1 MGRHGDNQ
9 ANRFERREK
18 RREASDYIGSFE
30 GVAHQV
36 NSAGHATSKV
46 TSTDDEGL
54 EMTTAQHVK
63 DADCSKDGTGD
74 EANKKKKQPSVPY
87 HKLYS
92 FSDPFDWLLMSLG
105 TVGAC
110 AHGSAIPVFF
120 IFFGKLIDAF
130 GANYAR
136 PDLMAAQ
143 VRKYSLY
150 FVVLGA
156 VVLFAAWAE
165 VACWMWTGERQSAK
179 MRTKYLKAMLDQE
192 VGFFDTEVT
201 TGEIVSRISSD
212 CILVQEAISEKAGQ
226 YIHYMARFVAGFA
239 VGFSSVWQLTLVTLA
254 VVPLI
259 AIAGGAYAVTMIGLT
274 SKSQKAYAKAG
285 EIAEQAIAQ
294 IRTVYAFVGEE
305 KTTKSYS
312 ESLSTTF
319 KLGQKGGMAKGL
331 GVGFT
336 YGLLFGAWALLLWFA
351 SILVMGGKTN
361 GGQAFT
367 TILNV
372 IISGIALGQA
382 APNITTFGKGK
393 AAGYNILEM
402 IKRKPTVN
410 ANLLD
415 GRTLPH
421 VEGHIELRNVTF
433 SYPSRRQ
440 QMIFQNFNLTIPAG
454 TTVAI
459 VGGSG
464 SGKSTVIALIERF
477 YDPNSGQIL
486 LDGADIQSL
495 QLKWFRERLGLVNQE
510 PALFAASIL
519 ENIMY
524 GKEGA
529 TMQEVEEAA
538 KAANAHSFISLL
550 PNGYHTQVGER
561 GVQMSGGQKQRIAI
575 ARAMLKRPSILLLD
589 EATSALDAASE
600 GVVQEAL
607 DGLMIGRT
615 TVIVAHRLST
625 IRNADKIAVV
635 REGKIIETGT
645 HDELLAKNGP
655 FSLLVKM
662 QERAKLHSLRS
673 ATLSRT
679 NSRLSSYADGGPIST
694 SSRYSS
700 GRFSNRWSHRWSLSR
715 KAYRNGIDFE
725 SDVVAGI
732 EPEEQKPHSDP
743 PLPKPSL
750 WRLFK
755 LNSPEWPQ
763 AVLGTIGAAMA
774 GAETPLFALA
784 ITQVLITFYNPDHD
798 FVRSEV
804 RKICIIFSAG
814 TVVTLLIYILQHY
827 YYGIMGERLTMR
839 VREMM
844 FKRILTFEIGWFD
857 YDDNNSSLVASRLSA
872 DATLVRAA
880 VGDRLSTVTQNLAL
894 ITTAFVI
901 AFILCWRIA
910 LVILAT
916 FPCLIG
922 AAIAEQ
928 FFLKGFGGDLNKAY
942 SRASMIAGEAVGNIR
957 TVAAFCAEG
966 KVLELFQYS
975 LAQPAKNSV
984 IRGHIAGFG
993 YGISQFTMFSSYGLA
1008 FWYASVLVQNREAQF
1023 GDIIKTFMVM
1033 VITAFGIAETLAL
1046 APDIVK
1052 GSEAVVSVFEILDRK
1067 SKIDPDDPSADEVV
1081 HITGDIE
1088 FRRVSF
1094 SYPSRADVQI
1104 FEDFGLKVRSGQ
1116 SLALVGASGS
1126 GKSSIISLIARFYD
1140 PTAGAVLI
1148 DGVDIKKLR
1157 LRSLRRHI
1165 GLVQQEPA
1173 LFSSTIYTNIL
1184 YGNESATESEVM
1196 EAAKAANAHTFISG
1210 LPQGYQTDVGER
1222 GVQLSGGQKQRVA
1235 IARAVLK
1242 NPAILLLDEATSA
1255 LDAHSEKIVQD
1266 ALDRLMRG
1274 RTTVMIAHRLST
1286 IKNADVIA
1294 VVDGGRIVELG
1305 NHDNL
1310 MSKSG
1315 SVYAQLVH
1323 LQQSTDSES

>member
-1 MGRHGDNQ
+1 MGRYGDNQ
-9 ANRFERREK
+9 GGRTDRRKEV
-18 RREASDYIGSFE
+18 SDLVGSFE
-30 GVAHQV
+30 GLSQQV
-36 NSAGHATSKV
+36 SVGHGTSKV
-46 TSTDDEGL
+46 SAMDDKGL
-54 EMTTAQHVK
+54 EMTTAQQVK
-63 DADCSKDGTGD
+63 NVDSGKEGD
-74 EANKKKKQPSVPY
+74 IEEKKKEKRPSVPY
-87 HKLYS
+87 YKLYS
-92 FSDPFDWLLMSLG
+92 FSDPFDWLLILLG
-105 TVGAC
+105 TTGAC
-110 AHGSAIPVFF
+110 THGSAIPVFF
-120 IFFGKLIDAF
+120 VFFGKLIDAF

-136 PDLMAAQ
+136 PDLMAAE

-150 FVVLGA
+150 FVILGA

-179 MRTKYLKAMLDQE
+179 LRSKYLRAMLSQE
-192 VGFFDTEVT
+192 VGFFDTDVT

-226 YIHYMARFVAGFA
+226 YIHYMARFAAGFA

-294 IRTVYAFVGEE
+294 IRTVYAFVGEA
-305 KTTKSYS
+305 KTAKAYS
-312 ESLSTTF
+312 ESLATTL

-336 YGLLFGAWALLLWFA
+336 YGLLFGAWALLLWYA
-351 SILVMGGKTN
+351 SILVMDGKTN
-361 GGQAFT
+361 GGEAFT

-402 IKRKPTVN
+402 IKRKPAVN
-410 ANLLD
+410 ANFLD

-421 VEGHIELRNVTF
+421 VEGHIELRNITF
-433 SYPSRRQ
+433 SYPSRPE

-454 TTVAI
+454 ATVAI

-464 SGKSTVIALIERF
+464 SGKSTVISLIERF
-477 YDPNSGQIL
+477 YDPISGQIL

-495 QLKWFRERLGLVNQE
+495 QLKWLRDQLGLVNQE
-510 PALFAASIL
+510 PALFATSIL
-519 ENIMY
+519 NNIMY

-538 KAANAHSFISLL
+538 KAANAHSFISAL
-550 PNGYHTQVGER
+550 PNGYETQVGER

-607 DGLMIGRT
+607 DSLMIGRT
-615 TVIVAHRLST
+615 TVIIAHRLST
-625 IRNADKIAVV
+625 IRNADMIAVV

-645 HDELLAKNGP
+645 HDELIARNGA
-655 FSLLVKM
+655 FSLLVKL
-662 QERAKLHSLRS
+662 QERAKHLP
-673 ATLSRT
+673 TLSASHSKIHSRQSSFAEGGPISLS
-679 NSRLSSYADGGPIST
+679 SRLSS
-694 SSRYSS
+694 
-700 GRFSNRWSHRWSLSR
+700 FSNRWSNRWSFNKR
-715 KAYRNGIDFE
+715 GYRNAGDFE
-725 SDVVAGI
+725 SEVGTEIVSQDQKTP
-732 EPEEQKPHSDP
+732 PEHAM
-743 PLPKPSL
+743 PKPSM

-755 LNSPEWPQ
+755 LNAPEWPY
-763 AVLGTIGAAMA
+763 AILGTIGASMA

-784 ITQVLITFYNPDHD
+784 ITQLLITFYNPDHD
-798 FVRSEV
+798 FIKSEV
-804 RKICIIFSAG
+804 RRICIIFSAA
-814 TVVTLLIYILQHY
+814 TVVTLIIYILQHY

-844 FKRILTFEIGWFD
+844 FKRILSFEIGWFD
-857 YDDNNSSLVASRLSA
+857 YDDNNSSLVASRLA
-872 DATLVRAA
+872 TDATLVRAA
-880 VGDRLSTVTQNLAL
+880 VGDRLSTVSQNLAL

-901 AFILCWRIA
+901 AFVLCWRVA

-942 SRASMIAGEAVGNIR
+942 ARASMIAGEAVGNIR

-966 KVLELFQYS
+966 KVLELFQYE
-975 LAQPAKNSV
+975 LEEPAKKTV
-984 IRGHIAGFG
+984 LRGQIAGFG
-993 YGISQFTMFSSYGLA
+993 YGFSQFTMFSSYGLA
-1008 FWYASVLVQNREAQF
+1008 FWYASILVQNREANF
-1023 GDIIKTFMVM
+1023 GNVIKTFMVM

-1052 GSEAVVSVFEILDRK
+1052 GSQAVASVFEVLDRTT
-1067 SKIDPDDPSADEVV
+1067 KIDPEDPSAEEVV

-1088 FRRVSF
+1088 FKKVNF
-1094 SYPSRADVQI
+1094 SYPSRPDVQI

-1116 SLALVGASGS
+1116 SMALVGASGS

-1173 LFSSTIYTNIL
+1173 LFSSTIYSNIL
-1184 YGNESATESEVM
+1184 YGNASATESEVI

-1210 LPQGYQTDVGER
+1210 LPEGYETDVGER

-1242 NPAILLLDEATSA
+1242 SPAILLLDEATSA
-1255 LDAHSEKIVQD
+1255 LDTQSEKIVQD
-1266 ALDRLMRG
+1266 ALDQLMRG

-1286 IKNADVIA
+1286 VKNADVIA

-1305 NHDNL
+1305 NHDYL
-1310 MSKSG
+1310 IGKSG
-1315 SVYAQLVH
+1315 SIYSQLVH
-1323 LQQSTDSES
+1323 LQQSTGSES